1 MFTYH
6 NPPVLIITLTRAL
19 FQVIFAEILLLTMT
33 ILVRK
38 ALISDPH
45 SSFNNTVQD
54 VLISDNIITDIATNI
69 NTSADEVIE
78 HEGMILS
85 PGWIDVFCDFAD
97 PGQEQKETLETGAA
111 AAIAGGFT
119 RVMVVPNTSPSL
131 DSKSTV
137 EYIIQKSQSLPVHI
151 LPLGAVTKSEQGK
164 ELAEMYDMKKSGAV
178 AFTDGVASVQSSGL
192 LMKALQY
199 VKAFNG
205 IVIQL
210 PDDKNMSGHGLMN
223 EGITSTRLGLPGIPA
238 LAEELMIKRDIDL
251 VRYTESKI
259 HFTGVS
265 TANGIEL
272 IRNAKAE
279 GLQVSCSVTPYHLFF
294 SEEDLLSYDTN
305 LKVSPPLRTKADVTA
320 LQQAV
325 LNGDVDCIATH
336 HFPQHWDNKVC
347 EFEYAKNGMIGLQTA
362 FSLVN
367 TALPTLKNDEIIQLF
382 SVNAARLFNLVST
395 GIQKGAAA
403 ELTLFSRN
411 QSYVLTKENNRS
423 KSSNSPLIDKELS
436 GKVIGLINK
445 GKLFL
450 NN

>member
-1 MFTYH
+1 M
-6 NPPVLIITLTRAL
+6 TRAL
-19 FQVIFAEILLLTMT
+19 FQVIFAKILLLTMT

-54 VLISDNIITDIATNI
+54 VLIVDNIITDIATNI
-69 NTSADEVIE
+69 NTSADDVIE

-85 PGWIDVFCDFAD
+85 PGWIDIFSDFAD

-111 AAIAGGFT
+111 SAIAGGFT
-119 RVMVVPNTSPSL
+119 RVMVVPNTNPTV

-151 LPLGAVTKSEQGK
+151 LPLGAVTKSAQGK

-178 AFTDGVASVQSSGL
+178 AFSDGIVSVQSSGL

-199 VKAFNG
+199 VKTFNG
-205 IVIQL
+205 TVIQL
-210 PDDKNMSGHGLMN
+210 PDDKNMSSHGLMN

-259 HFTGVS
+259 HFTGIS
-265 TANGIEL
+265 TANSIEL
-272 IRNAKAE
+272 IRQAKAE

-305 LKVSPPLRTKADVTA
+305 LKVSPPLRTKADVKA

-362 FSLVN
+362 FSLIN
-367 TALPTLKNDEIIQLF
+367 TALPDLKNEQLAELF
-382 SVNAARLFNLVST
+382 STNASKLFQLKC
-395 GIQKGAAA
+395 GAIEKGAAA

-411 QSYVLTKENNRS
+411 QSYVFTKENNKS
-423 KSSNSPLIDKELS
+423 KSSNSPLINKELS
-436 GKVIGLINK
+436 GKVIGTINK